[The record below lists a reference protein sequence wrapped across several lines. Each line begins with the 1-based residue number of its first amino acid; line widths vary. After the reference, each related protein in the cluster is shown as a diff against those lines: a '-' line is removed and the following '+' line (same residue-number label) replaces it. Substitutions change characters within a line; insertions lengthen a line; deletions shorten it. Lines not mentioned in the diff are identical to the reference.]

1 MSRSSGWNCCGM
13 IAAFEAEPS
22 INCCTKPMNSSQF
35 LQPRRR
41 SSERM
46 GSDFSFSACQ
56 LFSIWFGDVRVS
68 AFQLFAPQRRRC
80 QRPVFVIYNSIM
92 KVTDNTLTVSRAQ
105 AGLPRLCNS
114 GKSFLITN
122 RDKPT
127 AVLLPIADYECL
139 IETMDLLSNPQA
151 MKTLRAAKAG
161 KLSYKNLDLDDENF
175 GV

>member
-1 MSRSSGWNCCGM
+1 M
-13 IAAFEAEPS
+13 
-22 INCCTKPMNSSQF
+22 
-35 LQPRRR
+35 
-41 SSERM
+41 
-46 GSDFSFSACQ
+46 
-56 LFSIWFGDVRVS
+56 
-68 AFQLFAPQRRRC
+68 
-80 QRPVFVIYNSIM
+80 IYNSMM

-105 AGLPRLCNS
+105 AALPRLCNA

-161 KLSYKNLDLDDENF
+161 KLSYKNLDLDDESF

>member
-1 MSRSSGWNCCGM
+1 M
-13 IAAFEAEPS
+13 
-22 INCCTKPMNSSQF
+22 
-35 LQPRRR
+35 
-41 SSERM
+41 
-46 GSDFSFSACQ
+46 
-56 LFSIWFGDVRVS
+56 
-68 AFQLFAPQRRRC
+68 
-80 QRPVFVIYNSIM
+80 YNSIM
-92 KVTDNTLTVSRAQ
+92 KVTGNTLTVSRAQ